1 MSPNNRFD
9 ESLIKKYSTRIFGY
23 ALAKTGHRQNAEDL
37 AQEIAMALLG
47 SVRSGKTIANWD
59 AWVHTI
65 CCYTWSNY
73 LKREKRHWTRVELN
87 DRSPDESVFS
97 HGAGEAETQEGLERL
112 AIEVAYLSKLH
123 RDITIRFYYE
133 RQSVDRIAGSI
144 GIAPGTV
151 KWHLFEARKKLKE
164 GMTMVQTSEQ
174 LSFKPVR
181 LGVGHSGSPGP
192 NGEPDRYF
200 QSLIASNICAAAYD
214 KPLTVEE
221 IARKIGVASAY
232 IEDEIAKY
240 EKSDLLLKTGKGKY
254 RTNFIIATI
263 DTMAEEGAYFKAQ
276 AERIAGRLYECLA
289 SRLDDIRSI
298 GFHGNRL
305 NDTFLLWTF
314 IPYAIC
320 RQYWRVKQSDYYS
333 QYQPE
338 ERKDGG
344 KYIVLARIVRDDSEY
359 EARIPDYGIIR
370 KYATNGIKS
379 RSDGGKYYGLQMETW
394 WSGMKWRDF
403 NSPDLADMARVVE
416 LIDNSGAHGEYDKL
430 LISRMVAKGFVSY
443 EDGRL
448 ETLVPF
454 FKAGQ
459 IEALHAILDE
469 ALDSIQAKPMLEN
482 VHDQLVS
489 LWKKIAPP
497 HISEREVV
505 YKAMNAGNSIIF
517 ACMEYMER
525 NGLLPLPAEEEKKR
539 LTTIVWLR

>member
-1 MSPNNRFD
+1 MSSNNRFD
-9 ESLIKKYSTRIFGY
+9 ESMIKKYSTRIFGY

-73 LKREKRHWTRVELN
+73 LKREKRHWIRAELN
-87 DRSPDESVFS
+87 DRCADESVYS
-97 HGAGEAETQEGLERL
+97 NGAGGAETQEGLERL
-112 AIEVAYLSKLH
+112 AMEVAYLSKLH
-123 RDITIRFYYE
+123 RDITIRYYYE

-164 GMTMVQTSEQ
+164 GMTMVPTSEQ

-181 LGVGHSGSPGP
+181 LGVGHTGSPGP
-192 NGEPDRYF
+192 NDEPNCYF
-200 QSLIASNICAAAYD
+200 QSLIASNICVAAYD
-214 KPLTVEE
+214 KALTVEE

-240 EKSDLLLKTGKGKY
+240 EKSDLLLKSGKGKY
-254 RTNFIIATI
+254 RTNFII
-263 DTMAEEGAYFKAQ
+263 DTMDAMAEEGAYFKAQ
-276 AERIAGRLYECLA
+276 AERIAGQLYECVA

-298 GFHGNRL
+298 GFHGNGL
-305 NDTFLLWTF
+305 NGTFLLWTF
-314 IPYAIC
+314 IPYAIL
-320 RQYWRVKQSDYYS
+320 RQYGRVKDAEYYRR
-333 QYQPE
+333 YQPD

-344 KYIVLARIVRDDSEY
+344 KYIVSARIVADDSEC

-370 KYATNGIKS
+370 KYNTNGIKS

-416 LIDNSGAHGEYDKL
+416 LIENGGAHGEYDKL
-430 LISRMVAKGFVSY
+430 LISRMVAKGFVSC
-443 EDGRL
+443 EGGRL
-448 ETLVPF
+448 DTLVPF
-454 FKAGQ
+454 FKADQ

-469 ALDSIQAKPMLEN
+469 TLASIQVKPKLES
-482 VHDQLVS
+482 VHDQLVRI
-489 LWKKIAPP
+489 WKKIAPS
-497 HISEREVV
+497 HISEKEVV
-505 YKAMNAGNSIIF
+505 YKAINRGSSIIF

-525 NGLLPLPAEEEKKR
+525 NKLLPLPAEEEKNR
-539 LTTIVWLR
+539 LTTIIWLR

>member
-1 MSPNNRFD
+1 MNPNNRFD
-9 ESLIKKYSTRIFGY
+9 EALIQNYSTRIFGY

-47 SVRSGKTIANWD
+47 SVRSGKSIANWD

-73 LKREKRHWTRVELN
+73 LRREKRHWTRAELN
-87 DRSPDESVFS
+87 ERFADEAVYTN
-97 HGAGEAETQEGLERL
+97 GTGEAETREGLERL
-112 AIEVAYLSKLH
+112 AVEVAYLSKQH
-123 RDITIRFYYE
+123 RDITIRYYYE
-133 RQSVDRIAGSI
+133 RQSVDQIAGSI

-164 GMTMVQTSEQ
+164 GMTLVPSTEQ

-181 LGVGHSGSPGP
+181 LGLGHSGSPGP
-192 NGEPDRYF
+192 NGEPNCYF

-221 IARKIGVASAY
+221 IARTIGVASAY
-232 IEDEIAKY
+232 VEDEIARY
-240 EKSDLLLKTGKGKY
+240 EKSELLLKTGKGKY
-254 RTNFIIATI
+254 RTNFIIATV

-276 AERIAGRLYECLA
+276 AERIAGRFYECVA

-305 NDTFLLWTF
+305 NDAFLLWAF
-314 IPYAIC
+314 IPYAIH
-320 RQYWRVKQSDYYS
+320 RQYWKVKEPDYYS
-333 QYQPE
+333 RYQPE

-344 KYIVLARIVRDDSEY
+344 KYIVMARIVADDSEY
-359 EARIPDYGIIR
+359 EARIPDNGIIR

-403 NSPDLADMARVVE
+403 NAPDLADMARVVE
-416 LIDNSGAHGEYDKL
+416 LIENGGAHGEYDKL
-430 LISRMVAKGFVSY
+430 LISRMVAKGFVSC
-443 EDGRL
+443 EGGRL
-448 ETLVPF
+448 ETLIPF

-459 IEALHAILDE
+459 IEELHAVLDE
-469 ALDSIQAKPMLEN
+469 ALASIQAKPMLEN

-489 LWKKIAPP
+489 LWKKIAPS

-505 YKAMNAGNSIIF
+505 YKAMSAGTSIIF

-525 NGLLPLPAEEEKKR
+525 NGMLRLPDEEEKNR
-539 LTTIVWLR
+539 LTTIIWLR